1 MALKK
6 KICCSRKSV
15 YFCKR
20 KIEDMETQV
29 AYTITTKPTATHTSK
44 IAKTVR
50 PIPEG
55 YVSAEEFNRVFEQK
69 IRAAYENL

>member
-1 MALKK
+1 
-6 KICCSRKSV
+6 
-15 YFCKR
+15 
-20 KIEDMETQV
+20 MERQV
-29 AYTITTKPTATHTSK
+29 TYIISTKPTTTRTRK
-44 IAKTVR
+44 DAKSVR

>member
-1 MALKK
+1 M
-6 KICCSRKSV
+6 
-15 YFCKR
+15 
-20 KIEDMETQV
+20 
-29 AYTITTKPTATHTSK
+29 KPAATRTR
-44 IAKTVR
+44 KTVKSAR